1 MQKILV
7 TGGAGY
13 IGSILI
19 PDLLNNGYEVT
30 VLDLF
35 NRPDFPLAHICEN
48 PHFTVIK
55 GDARDS
61 ELIHSIIK
69 KFDIII
75 PLAAMVGAPICS
87 RDKLGAIST
96 NFDAIKL
103 LLCNMSSEQL
113 MVYPTTNSGYGIGEK
128 GKFCDETTPLSPI
141 SLYGKTKVDA
151 EKAVLDS
158 GKGISLR
165 LATVFGISPKMR
177 IDLLVNDFTW
187 RACVDKA
194 VVIFEGEFKRNYIHV
209 RDVSKAFN
217 HALLNAD
224 NFMGQSYNVGLSS
237 ANLTKLELCQKIKE
251 QIPGFVFLESAI
263 GEDPDKRDYMVS
275 NDKIEATGFNAEWTI
290 EKGISELIKGYKMLN
305 VKRHTNV

>member
-13 IGSILI
+13 IGSILV

-48 PHFTVIK
+48 PHFNVIR
-55 GDARDS
+55 GDARDT

-69 KFDIII
+69 NFDIII

-96 NFDAIKL
+96 NYDAIKL
-103 LLCNMSSEQL
+103 LLSSMSSEQL
-113 MVYPTTNSGYGIGEK
+113 IVYPTTNSGYGIGEK

-187 RACVDKA
+187 RACADKA
-194 VVIFEGEFKRNYIHV
+194 VVIFEGDFKRNYIHV

-217 HALLNAD
+217 HAILNAD
-224 NFMGQSYNVGLSS
+224 NFMGQAYNVGLSS

-251 QIPGFVFLESAI
+251 QIPGFVFLESPI

-275 NDKIEATGFNAEWTI
+275 NDKIEATGFIAEWTI
-290 EKGISELIKGYKMLN
+290 EKGISELVKGYKMLN
-305 VKRHTNV
+305 VKRYVNV

>member
-13 IGSILI
+13 IGSILV

-48 PHFTVIK
+48 PHFNVIR
-55 GDARDS
+55 GDARDT

-69 KFDIII
+69 NFDIII

-96 NFDAIKL
+96 NYDAIKL
-103 LLCNMSSEQL
+103 LLSIMSSEQL
-113 MVYPTTNSGYGIGEK
+113 IVYPTTNSGYGIGEK

-187 RACVDKA
+187 RACADKA
-194 VVIFEGEFKRNYIHV
+194 VVIFEGDFKRNYIHV

-217 HALLNAD
+217 HAILNAD
-224 NFMGQSYNVGLSS
+224 NFMGQAYNVGLSS

-251 QIPGFVFLESAI
+251 QIPGFVFLESPI

-275 NDKIEATGFNAEWTI
+275 NDKIEATGFIAEWTI
-290 EKGISELIKGYKMLN
+290 EKGISELVKGYKMLN
-305 VKRHTNV
+305 VKRYVNV

>member
-13 IGSILI
+13 IGSILV

-48 PHFTVIK
+48 PHFNVIR
-55 GDARDS
+55 GDARDT

-69 KFDIII
+69 NFDIII

-96 NFDAIKL
+96 NYDAIKL
-103 LLCNMSSEQL
+103 LLSIMSSEQL
-113 MVYPTTNSGYGIGEK
+113 IVYPTTNSGYGIGEK

-187 RACVDKA
+187 RACADKA
-194 VVIFEGEFKRNYIHV
+194 VVIFEGDFKRNYIHV

-217 HALLNAD
+217 HAIFNAD
-224 NFMGQSYNVGLSS
+224 NFMGQAYNVGLSS
-237 ANLTKLELCQKIKE
+237 ANLTKLELCKKIKE
-251 QIPGFVFLESAI
+251 QIPGFVFLESPI

-275 NDKIEATGFNAEWTI
+275 NDKIEATGFIAEWTI
-290 EKGISELIKGYKMLN
+290 EKGISELVKGYKMLN
-305 VKRHTNV
+305 VKRYVNV

>member
-13 IGSILI
+13 IGSILV

-35 NRPDFPLAHICEN
+35 NRPDIPLAHICEN
-48 PHFTVIK
+48 PHFNVIR
-55 GDARDS
+55 GDARDT

-69 KFDIII
+69 NFDIII

-96 NFDAIKL
+96 NYDAVKL
-103 LLCNMSSEQL
+103 LLSNMSSEQL
-113 MVYPTTNSGYGIGEK
+113 IVYPTTNSGYGIGEK

-194 VVIFEGEFKRNYIHV
+194 VVIFEGDFKRNYIHV

-217 HALLNAD
+217 HAILNAD
-224 NFMGQSYNVGLSS
+224 NFMGQAYNVGLSS

-251 QIPGFVFLESAI
+251 QIPGFVFLESPI

-275 NDKIEATGFNAEWTI
+275 NDKIEATGFIAEWTI
-290 EKGISELIKGYKMLN
+290 EKGISELVKGYKMLN
-305 VKRHTNV
+305 VKRYVNV

>member
-13 IGSILI
+13 IGSILV

-35 NRPDFPLAHICEN
+35 NRPDFPLAHICQN
-48 PHFTVIK
+48 PHFDVIR
-55 GDARDS
+55 GDARDPD
-61 ELIHSIIK
+61 LINNIIK

-75 PLAAMVGAPICS
+75 PLAALVGAPICS
-87 RDKLGAIST
+87 RDKLAAIST
-96 NFDAIKL
+96 NLDAIKL
-103 LLCNMSSEQL
+103 LLNNMSLDQL
-113 MVYPTTNSGYGIGEK
+113 IVYPTTNSGYGIGEK
-128 GKFCDETTPLSPI
+128 GKFCDETTALNPI

-194 VVIFEGEFKRNYIHV
+194 VVIFEGDFKRNYIHV

-217 HALLNAD
+217 HALLNAN
-224 NFMGQSYNVGLSS
+224 NFIGEAYNVGLSS

-251 QIPGFVFLESAI
+251 QIPGFVFLESPI

-275 NDKIEATGFNAEWTI
+275 NEKIEATGFNAEWTI
-290 EKGISELIKGYKMLN
+290 EKGIFELIRGYKMLN
-305 VKRHTNV
+305 VKRYANI

>member
-1 MQKILV
+1 MQKVLV

-13 IGSILI
+13 IGSILV
-19 PDLLNNGYEVT
+19 PDLLNKGYEVT

-35 NRPDFPLAHICEN
+35 NRSDFPLAHICEN
-48 PHFTVIK
+48 PHLNIIR
-55 GDARDS
+55 GDARDP

-75 PLAAMVGAPICS
+75 PLAALVGAPICS
-87 RDKLGAIST
+87 TDKLGAIST
-96 NFDAIKL
+96 NYDAIKL
-103 LLCNMSSEQL
+103 LISSMSPHQL
-113 MVYPTTNSGYGIGEK
+113 IVYPTTNSGYGIGEK

-151 EKAVLDS
+151 EKSVLDS
-158 GKGISLR
+158 GRGISLR

-177 IDLLVNDFTW
+177 IDLLVNDFTL
-187 RACVDKA
+187 RACMDKA
-194 VVIFEGEFKRNYIHV
+194 VVIFEGDFKRNYIHV
-209 RDVSKAFN
+209 RDVSKVFN
-217 HALLNAD
+217 HAILNAE
-224 NFMGQSYNVGLSS
+224 NFIGEAYNVGLSS

-251 QIPGFVFLESAI
+251 QIPNFVFLESPI

-275 NDKIEATGFNAEWTI
+275 NHKIEATGFVADWTI

-305 VKRHTNV
+305 VKRYTNV